1 VRRKIRRD
9 DRNGFLANRWDRL
22 MNYEPLT
29 TVVGSE
35 LAWNAI
41 LNYISTV
48 PLRTTSS
55 STVGLC
61 TRRPCWS
68 RNVTGR
74 QRCSSNS
81 SSNRYIKWRY
91 TNFSGVMITRGNRR
105 PSPFSTS
112 CLLQLIAA
120 TFVSLPNTCGIWK
133 KKKKK
138 KQTKSDLFKST
149 RGAPLRAR
157 RFNWKVQRPS
167 VESEEILMFK
177 KFNFD

>member
-1 VRRKIRRD
+1 
-9 DRNGFLANRWDRL
+9 

-29 TVVGSE
+29 IVAGPE
-35 LAWNAI
+35 LARNAI

-61 TRRPCWS
+61 ARRPCWS

-74 QRCSSNS
+74 QRCSLNS

-91 TNFSGVMITRGNRR
+91 MNFSGVMITRGNRL
-105 PSPFSTS
+105 PSPFSIS
-112 CLLQLIAA
+112 YLLQSIIRRRLYLCQIHVG
-120 TFVSLPNTCGIWK
+120 FK
-133 KKKKK
+133 RKK
-138 KQTKSDLFKST
+138 KQTKSDVFKSIW
-149 RGAPLRAR
+149 GAPLRVR
-157 RFNWKVQRPS
+157 RFNWKVERPC